1 MRLTPNSPFVDLPAI
16 ESTTLP
22 LNPRAIGTWTREALL
37 ADHQKAQE
45 QIVVLVA
52 RHTFPLRN
60 KQYYNV

>member
-45 QIVVLVA
+45 L
-52 RHTFPLRN
+52 H
-60 KQYYNV
+60 K